1 MSDMRQQRQT
11 YRYARKHRERPKH
24 PPYPTMSDS
33 HQTPQLSCLCGLCV
47 FVVVWCGL
55 SGLTGG
61 VPRRGPTI
69 HILILGVDFCRVTSS
84 LVCVDSNV
92 TRRRGDRGQLSVVL
106 DRGLLE
112 EVRRVAGLR
121 GLSLVGFVE
130 WALEVAVRDDV
141 GVG

>member
-1 MSDMRQQRQT
+1 M
-11 YRYARKHRERPKH
+11 
-24 PPYPTMSDS
+24 
-33 HQTPQLSCLCGLCV
+33 GFVWFVCV
-47 FVVVWCGL
+47 WGGL

-61 VPRRGPTI
+61 VPRRGGARY
-69 HILILGVDFCRVTSS
+69 ILTWGVDFCHVTSS
-84 LVCVDSNV
+84 LLCVDSNV

-130 WALEVAVRDDV
+130 LALEVAVRDDV